1 MDNNQNMYDQSGQQ
15 GTGGNGGYHTD
26 PGNASA
32 YNTAGAYNTANTYN
46 TTGTYSAGAQGTE
59 APYTA
64 APYTAA
70 PYTGGTG
77 YEGGQYAGSQYNGG
91 QYAGGQ
97 YAGAQYMNGQYNA
110 GNPVIESSNR
120 GLGVLGAAL
129 GALVG
134 GAVWTGIGC
143 LGFISGWIAVLIFV
157 LALYGYKLFTKKQDL
172 FGNIISA
179 VFCLIVIFPATW
191 AAYAFSVWKALNEGF
206 GSGFSYM
213 EVLFDLGSYMDRYEL
228 WGNLGAN
235 LLMGYGFTLLVAFF
249 YVIGSIKK

>member
-1 MDNNQNMYDQSGQQ
+1 MDNNQNMYDQSRQP

-26 PGNASA
+26 PGNA
-32 YNTAGAYNTANTYN
+32 
-46 TTGTYSAGAQGTE
+46 GTYSAGAQGTE

-77 YEGGQYAGSQYNGG
+77 YEGGQYAGGQYNGV

-97 YAGAQYMNGQYNA
+97 YNGVQYAGGQYMNGQYNA

-172 FGNIISA
+172 LGNIISA

-249 YVIGSIKK
+249 YVIGSIKNRK